1 MKFLKIEH
9 VNNDQIVIVQ
19 NELSDIYQVVI
30 ERVDN
35 YSFSPDYVS
44 KGYKSYS
51 GASYHFNKV
60 LNKYKDRLTKDI

>member
-9 VNNDQIVIVQ
+9 VNNDQIMIVQ

-51 GASYHFNKV
+51 GALSHFNKV
-60 LNKYKDRLTKDI
+60 LSKYKDRLTKDM

>member
-9 VNNDQIVIVQ
+9 VNNDQIMIVQ

-30 ERVDN
+30 ERVDH

-60 LNKYKDRLTKDI
+60 LSKYKDSLTKDV

>member
-9 VNNDQIVIVQ
+9 VNNDQIMIVQ

-44 KGYKSYS
+44 KDYKSYS
-51 GASYHFNKV
+51 GALSHFNKV
-60 LNKYKDRLTKDI
+60 LNKYKDRLTKDM

>member
-1 MKFLKIEH
+1 MKFIKIEQ
-9 VNNDQIVIVQ
+9 VNNDQIMIVQ

-30 ERVDN
+30 ERVGN

-60 LNKYKDRLTKDI
+60 LNKYFNKEQKLY